1 MPVKERPLKLS
12 ALPKGYNRTPLR
24 SRGPKSI
31 DRRVSHYVGP
41 GEPPPG
47 FINPWNSRPE
57 WVLYWILWK
66 ILHEVGNVR
75 RPPFIGGEHFGYQ
88 TVVDGGR
95 SSLGGQIVDFVVFMP
110 GADIGMFLTGDRYHL
125 GAGAIQNA
133 LDQARLMA
141 AARYMKIIPVY
152 EGEII
157 QDPTGEAGCRKVV
170 ELLVGRRSL
179 NPITSGTFRPSRLN
193 SLYKGAH
200 E

>member
-12 ALPKGYNRTPLR
+12 ALPKDRKSPVRSQGYRKIVGR
-24 SRGPKSI
+24 SSF
-31 DRRVSHYVGP
+31 YVGP

-47 FINPWNSRPE
+47 FLNPWNSRPE

-66 ILHEVGNVR
+66 I
-75 RPPFIGGEHFGYQ
+75 GYQ

-110 GADIGMFLTGDRYHL
+110 SADIGMFLTGDRYHL

-133 LDQARLMA
+133 LDEARLRA
-141 AARYMKIIPVY
+141 AARYMRIIPVY

-157 QDPTGEAGCRKVV
+157 QDPTGEAGCRKIV
-170 ELLVGRRSL
+170 ELLGGRRSL
-179 NPITSGTFRPSRLN
+179 NPITSGTFRPSRIN